1 MHQFR
6 FGETCQRHEPDSA
19 GVGTYEA
26 GRHLECEADLAGAS
40 RTRQGQE
47 ARRGEGAPDLFEL
60 TVPADEAGPRGRLC
74 RGDTGASLDAGE
86 GGAASSG
93 GNLPEEISSHE
104 SVAGDQEYAFLRVR
118 GDGRD
123 GAVVAEVEKRALETL
138 LHPRG
143 AEHPA

>member
-1 MHQFR
+1 VAR
-6 FGETCQRHEPDSA
+6 ARLISSSSRSLPTKL
-19 GVGTYEA
+19 V
-26 GRHLECEADLAGAS
+26 LGA
-40 RTRQGQE
+40 
-47 ARRGEGAPDLFEL
+47 
-60 TVPADEAGPRGRLC
+60 GRLC

-104 SVAGDQEYAFLRVR
+104 TVAGDQEYAFLRVR